1 MNTTH
6 LVKNFDIEVE
16 KIDSGW
22 EYIKLR
28 FDDTEIPFAASYIG
42 SEPVSTLVESIFNL
56 ENHLDFNIEDYFA
69 KWHWSD
75 EPGVI
80 RFEAEREP
88 ATNVLTI
95 NIALDRDESGCDI
108 KHWHFQ
114 MPYVLYRNKVMK
126 TALHQLKRYGIK
138 GFQENWMTSDF
149 IALPTLL
156 IVLLTSETRRLSKD
170 PNSIE
175 FFSDIFSEIEL
186 LKQVLQDC

>member
-22 EYIKLR
+22 EYIRLR

-80 RFEAEREP
+80 RFDAERNP

-186 LKQVLQDC
+186 LKQALQDC